1 MKSKRKVK
9 NHKVK
14 ENVVKMFKINARWKF
29 NKFMSE
35 KRILDKSC
43 TMFKINLVNEDRI
56 LKSKLDLTYLYRLR
70 FASC

>member
-35 KRILDKSC
+35 KGFL
-43 TMFKINLVNEDRI
+43 INRVLC
-56 LKSKLDLTYLYRLR
+56 LRLNW
-70 FASC
+70 